1 MQEVVEATIKSP
13 FQKMNIG
20 YFEEAK
26 EKIHQ
31 MWHVQLKETT
41 FFPKL
46 IKDIKLYKEFCELKT
61 IEFHT
66 KIFNLR
72 NSLELVQMDLQEA
85 MQDGGVATRGGQYK
99 AMTTRT

>member
-1 MQEVVEATIKSP
+1 
-13 FQKMNIG
+13 MNIR

-31 MWHVQLKETT
+31 IWHVRSKETT

-46 IKDIKLYKEFCELKT
+46 RKDIKLCKEFCELKT
-61 IEFHT
+61 IELHT
-66 KIFNLR
+66 KNSNLR
-72 NSLELVQMDLQEA
+72 SGLELVQVDLQEV
-85 MQDGGVATRGGQYK
+85 MQDGGVATQGGQYK

>member
-1 MQEVVEATIKSP
+1 
-13 FQKMNIG
+13 MNIR

-31 MWHVQLKETT
+31 IWHVRPKETT

-46 IKDIKLYKEFCELKT
+46 RKDIKLYKKICELKT
-61 IEFHT
+61 IELRT
-66 KIFNLR
+66 KNFNLR
-72 NSLELVQMDLQEA
+72 SSLEVVQVDLQEA
-85 MQDGGVATRGGQYK
+85 MQDGGVATEGGQYK